1 MRGLQGDACYNP
13 LYFQRDQQLKLFAR
27 FPSFFHVFPLLT
39 SCLDQIMWYIS
50 FVFFL
55 LKVTVLNCLPS
66 PYWVHI
72 ALYLTVW
79 FCGILRTVKP
89 HQCSKRRE
97 NNSVLS
103 NPQEFWVIFLSKYFL
118 LFWSRENMAVCG
130 GVSEQQQQRHQW
142 IWTSISCCH
151 LNKGHSIF
159 IKHL

>member
-1 MRGLQGDACYNP
+1 MPVITHCIFREISNWTCLLDF
-13 LYFQRDQQLKLFAR
+13 LLF
-27 FPSFFHVFPLLT
+27 FLFFSTPHFLPWSNHVIHFI
-39 SCLDQIMWYIS
+39 CI
-50 FVFFL
+50 FL

-79 FCGILRTVKP
+79 SCGILRTVKP